1 MDSFILCA
9 SMDSAYRGYEYYKK
23 DMVVSVEHKGGGV
36 YSGVVRGSGGA
47 AYDVTVN
54 IKRPRSGSC
63 TCPHA
68 AGRRIICKH
77 MAALYFAVLPERA
90 EQYIA
95 EIEAND
101 AEAEDYQ
108 AELWRRVESC
118 VWGMKRTELQAA
130 LLRLLA
136 EGPEWQYERFAREY
150 ARE

>member
-1 MDSFILCA
+1 MDSFIACA
-9 SMDSAYRGYEYYKK
+9 SVRSAYDGYEYYTEGR
-23 DMVVSVEHKGGGV
+23 VVSVEHKGGGV
-36 YSGVVRGSGGA
+36 YSGVVRGSGDA
-47 AYDVTVN
+47 VYDVTIN

-90 EQYIA
+90 GQYIT
-95 EIEAND
+95 EVEENE
-101 AEAEDYQ
+101 AEAEAYQ
-108 AELWRRVESC
+108 EELMRRVESY
-118 VWGMKRTELQAA
+118 VRGMNKAELQTA
-130 LLRLLA
+130 LLRLLF

>member
-77 MAALYFAVLPERA
+77 MAALYFAALPEKA

-95 EIEAND
+95 EVEAND

-108 AELWRRVESC
+108 ERLWRRVESC
-118 VWGMKRTELQAA
+118 VWRMKRAELQAA